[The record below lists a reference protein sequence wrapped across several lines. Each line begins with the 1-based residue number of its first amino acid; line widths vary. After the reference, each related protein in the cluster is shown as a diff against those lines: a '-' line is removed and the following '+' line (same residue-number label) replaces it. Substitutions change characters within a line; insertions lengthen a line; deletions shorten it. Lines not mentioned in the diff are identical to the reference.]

1 MWKRRRT
8 LTVLGIVLGLVLL
21 VSLNT
26 FAALELGRYRLDLTE
41 EKAYTLSEGTLAL
54 LERIDEPIVL
64 RLYVSRAVREKS
76 PFLAAYADRVLDF
89 LEGYAEASGGRIRV
103 EYVDP
108 EPYSEEEDRA
118 VGFGLQAVQLDAETT
133 GYFGLA
139 GTNSTDDVAVIP
151 VLSPERERF
160 LEYDVTRLVYRLADP
175 QRPVVAVLSGLPI
188 NADPTRQF
196 RPWRIYELLK
206 DQFDLR
212 WLAGEIRTI
221 DDDVR
226 VLLLIHPQGLSDVT
240 LHAVDRFVQ
249 RGGRLMVL
257 VDPHAEAQAMRQRQ
271 PGMAETASTLERLFE
286 AWGLRYD
293 KDRIVADPAV
303 ARQVQVPLSGG
314 RAQVVDYLAWLALT
328 GERLNRTH
336 PVTAELERLHFST
349 AGALALAE
357 DSGLAWTPL
366 VTSSPRAQM
375 VAADDLRLFPD
386 PFGLLRKYR
395 PEGEERVLAAVIRGR
410 FPTAFPDGPP
420 EGAAEEAEDGD
431 AGARAETAAA
441 DEADGTT
448 GGAAEATVI
457 VVADTDLLE
466 DRSWLVT
473 QQVLGRQVEL
483 PIADNA
489 DFLANAL
496 DYLAGSDVLVKLRG
510 RRVAFRPFERLVAL
524 RREAEQRYRAKEQE
538 LVQRLEE
545 LQGKLRS
552 LELPAGEGEGALL
565 DPKLREEIAKIRDE
579 ILETRRELREVRRR
593 LREDIE
599 RLQATVRFANI
610 GAVPLLVALIA
621 VGVGLVRRSR
631 MRRRAA

>member
-41 EKAYTLSEGTLAL
+41 DRAYTLSEGTLAL
-54 LERIDEPIVL
+54 LARIDEPIVL

-103 EYVDP
+103 EYIDP

-160 LEYDVTRLVYRLADP
+160 LEYDVTRLVYRLAYP
-175 QRPVVAVLSGLPI
+175 ERPVVAVLSGLPI

-196 RPWRIYELLK
+196 RPWRIYELLG

-212 WLAGEIRTI
+212 WLAGDVRTI

-240 LHAVDRFVQ
+240 LYAVDRFVQ

-257 VDPHAEAQAMRQRQ
+257 VDPHAEAQAMRQQQ
-271 PGMAETASTLERLFE
+271 PGMVETASTLERLFE

-293 KDRIVADPAV
+293 EDRIVADPTV

-314 RAQVVDYLAWLALT
+314 RVQVVDYLAWLALT
-328 GERLNRTH
+328 GERLDREH

-357 DSGLAWTPL
+357 DSDLAWTPL

-395 PEGEERVLAAVIRGR
+395 PEGEVRVLAAVIRGR

-420 EGAAEEAEDGD
+420 EGAGEEAQDGD
-431 AGARAETAAA
+431 AQESGGAPSA
-441 DEADGTT
+441 D
-448 GGAAEATVI
+448 GAAEATVI

-473 QQVLGRQVEL
+473 QRVLGRQVEL

-510 RRVAFRPFERLVAL
+510 RRIAFRPFERLVAL

-552 LELPAGEGEGALL
+552 LELPAGEGEGPLL
-565 DPKLREEIAKIRDE
+565 DPKLREEIAGIRDE

-621 VGVGLVRRSR
+621 VGVGLVRRAR